1 MFFSYHFKVLYW
13 GQRIYLVSMVNHLHT
28 MNPLISFTGWQNNSK
43 PSVRPVRL
51 IKLLCLKCECT
62 IFSILY
68 LNPPCVHSICS
79 LLFFLVREI
88 IFLVTIFGLSLLK
101 TSHSVM
107 SESLGPHGLYSPW
120 NSPGWNTGVGSLS
133 LLQGIFPTQESKP
146 GILHCGQI
154 LYQLSHKG
162 SSGIPEW
169 ASYSFSIRSSQPRNR
184 TGVFCIAGGSLTN
197 GAMREALS
205 LLPMANGYKVLM
217 ISYAPYISY
226 LLTFPASALNQ
237 ELLIS
242 ELWKELSTLEQL
254 MS

>member
-28 MNPLISFTGWQNNSK
+28 LNPLISFTGWQNNSK

-101 TSHSVM
+101 MSHSVM

-120 NSPGWNTGVGSLS
+120 NSPGQNTGVGSLS
-133 LLQGIFPTQESKP
+133 LLQGIFPTQESNW
-146 GILHCGQI
+146 GLLHCRWI
-154 LYQLSHKG
+154 
-162 SSGIPEW
+162 
-169 ASYSFSIRSSQPRNR
+169 
-184 TGVFCIAGGSLTN
+184 
-197 GAMREALS
+197 
-205 LLPMANGYKVLM
+205 
-217 ISYAPYISY
+217 
-226 LLTFPASALNQ
+226 LNQ
-237 ELLIS
+237 RSYEWSPIPLTHGKWLQSPNDFICSIYFLPVNISCICPESRIVNIWIMKRTVYSWTTNELKKKS
-242 ELWKELSTLEQL
+242 KENF
-254 MS
+254 